1 MKLILEILEF
11 AMKIRKKKFFCVF
24 KSNFELYTINFEKNM
39 GPLAVIGG
47 AIKPYFETYTRSGFH
62 KVSHMA

>member
-1 MKLILEILEF
+1 
-11 AMKIRKKKFFCVF
+11 MKIRKKKFFCVF
-24 KSNFELYTINFEKNM
+24 KSNFELYTKNFEKNM